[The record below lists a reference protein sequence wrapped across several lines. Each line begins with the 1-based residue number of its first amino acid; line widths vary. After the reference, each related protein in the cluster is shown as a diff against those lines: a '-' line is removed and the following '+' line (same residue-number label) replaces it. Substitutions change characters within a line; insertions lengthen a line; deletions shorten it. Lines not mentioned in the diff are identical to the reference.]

1 MLGAPEKARN
11 VVQSR
16 RLLSAVEITCDV
28 AVAALIFCLILLFPL
43 SFPHLLILLSLPF
56 HTPSAAILF
65 QTPFYSPLICI
76 GYSIYYLIM
85 FP

>member
-1 MLGAPEKARN
+1 MLGAPEKARI

-16 RLLSAVEITCDV
+16 RLLSAVDVTCHV
-28 AVAALIFCLILLFPL
+28 AVAALIFCLILLSPL
-43 SFPHLLILLSLPF
+43 NSPDLLILLSLLI

>member
-11 VVQSR
+11 VVQPR
-16 RLLSAVEITCDV
+16 RLLSAVDITCDV
-28 AVAALIFCLILLFPL
+28 AVAALIFCLILLSPL
-43 SFPHLLILLSLPF
+43 SSPDLLILLSLLF

-65 QTPFYSPLICI
+65 QTPFYSSLICI
-76 GYSIYYLIM
+76 GYSLYFLIM